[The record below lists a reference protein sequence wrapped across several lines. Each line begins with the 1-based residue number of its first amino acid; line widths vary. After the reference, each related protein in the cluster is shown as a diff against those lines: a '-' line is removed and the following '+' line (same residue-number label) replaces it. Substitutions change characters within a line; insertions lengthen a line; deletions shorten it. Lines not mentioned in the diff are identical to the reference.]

1 MNRKPNKLFFY
12 LLSDYAGVLEEELF
26 LLKGSLYIFLG
37 MRFGS
42 KVFFTGRVFFGF
54 LGDLGCI
61 LVMLT
66 VVCFSF

>member
-1 MNRKPNKLFFY
+1 MITPVCLRENGFY
-12 LLSDYAGVLEEELF
+12 SEVHCTF
-26 LLKGSLYIFLG
+26 FLG
-37 MRFGS
+37 MKFGS
-42 KVFFTGRVFFGF
+42 KVFFTGRVFFGS